1 MTKALEPECSWCK
14 HLADCKE
21 VTEQKIIN
29 HHSCSLYRVA
39 ELSELGARMF
49 IKTDLG
55 PWALRYE
62 ITTTKKYSAR
72 PKPRRRKRHV

>member
-1 MTKALEPECSWCK
+1 MTKRLEPECAWCM
-14 HLADCKE
+14 HLSDCKE

-29 HHSCSLYRVA
+29 HHSCSLYRIVEPA
-39 ELSELGARMF
+39 GLVARME
-49 IKTDLG
+49 IKKDLG

-62 ITTTKKYSAR
+62 IPSTTKHSAR

>member
-1 MTKALEPECSWCK
+1 MTKPLEPECSWCK
-14 HLADCKE
+14 HLSDCKE

-29 HHSCSLYRVA
+29 HYSCSLYKQA
-39 ELSELGARMF
+39 TADELAARQE
-49 IKTDLG
+49 IKQELG

-62 ITTTKKYSAR
+62 IPATKKRSAR